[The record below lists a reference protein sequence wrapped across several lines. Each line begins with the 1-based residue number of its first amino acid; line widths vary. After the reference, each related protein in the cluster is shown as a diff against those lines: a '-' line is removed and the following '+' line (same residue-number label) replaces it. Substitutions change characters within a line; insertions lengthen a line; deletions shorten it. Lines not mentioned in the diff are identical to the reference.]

1 MDNTSTVHIIEICI
15 IRFLPLRGFMQ
26 NGLKQQ
32 TKPRIS
38 SEAFHELFD
47 LTNLKVT
54 DAHTRRQ
61 HNVYILCT

>member
-32 TKPRIS
+32 TKPPNKFGGFFMS
-38 SEAFHELFD
+38 Y
-47 LTNLKVT
+47 LT
-54 DAHTRRQ
+54 
-61 HNVYILCT
+61 